1 MRLLSENDLSFG
13 LDFNKTYKIVN
24 NTPGYVFV
32 GQFLGYG
39 IVDEFITMTFE
50 DSKRKV
56 WWRILDFKNDLIR
69 TSFKERGWEFYEMD

>member
-24 NTPGYVFV
+24 NTQSYVFV
-32 GQFLGYG
+32 GQFLAYE
-39 IVDEFITMTFE
+39 IVDEYISINFE
-50 DSKRKV
+50 NSQRTA

-69 TSFKERGWEFYEMD
+69 ISFKKQGWKFYET